1 VAATVVLGLFSF
13 AGPALAQAA
22 IPTLTKSFGAASIPL
37 NGSTT
42 LTFTVTNTSSTDSA
56 ANVTFTDSLPAG
68 LVVATPNGLSESC
81 TNAGP
86 PTTTAVAG
94 SGSISFVNP
103 VLGISGS
110 GGSCTV
116 TVNVIGTSN
125 GTKTNLVV
133 VSSFGGAGNMASA
146 TITVGSS
153 TPPAVSQVFG
163 AASVAVGGTTSL
175 TVTLSNPN
183 PTSLTGLAFTDT
195 LPAGLVVATP
205 NALTNSCGGT
215 AGATAGGGLSL
226 SGGTLAASGSCVITI
241 NTTATTVGTKTNTIA
256 SVTSN
261 EAPPSAAASA
271 TITVGSATPL
281 AVSQVFG
288 AANIAIGGTTSLTV
302 TLSNA
307 NPTSL
312 TGLAFTDSL
321 PAGLVVATPNALT
334 NSCGG
339 TAGAAA
345 GGAGLSLSGG
355 TLAASGSCV
364 ITINVTATTA
374 GTKTNTIA
382 SVTSNEAPPSA
393 AASATISVNT
403 AGTTTTLSSSL
414 NPSSHGQAVT
424 FTATVANGGGTP
436 TGTITFLDAGGAI
449 GTGVLTGGVAT
460 FVTATLS
467 VGSHL
472 ITASFPGGGGFAA
485 SVSVPL
491 TQVVGVPADSTRLR
505 ALQLAVTNVEAHAS
519 GAAFEGAVGGAIA
532 DGFSDSGG
540 SLITST
546 GGGMHINFGAE
557 PQAGLRGT
565 PGEFNS
571 TMSARESVLR
581 ETGLWTGTP
590 YPGQAPT
597 NAPVNNARIND
608 TFGALAYAGN
618 PMPAKAPLRPV
629 PAPREWQF
637 WADIRGT
644 GWNTGLSAGDIVG
657 GQVNALFGVT
667 RRLTP
672 DFLIGAVGGYENFNY
687 SSTTLN
693 GRLKG
698 DGWTVGGYLG
708 WRISPGIRFDAG
720 LARSGVSYDGV
731 SGTASATFPGSRW
744 IGTAALTGMYKIALL
759 EIEPSAKV
767 YILWEHDNQY
777 LDSLG
782 TLQSAY
788 DFSSGRASGGAKVA
802 YPWLFG
808 ATMTVAPY
816 VGAYADYYFNNSST
830 APLLPTQFVQGW
842 SARVTGGLNFD
853 VAGGIRGSVGGE
865 LGGLGNDFLVWSV
878 RGRASIPFSF

>member
-1 VAATVVLGLFSF
+1 MAATVVLGLFSF

-22 IPTLTKSFGAASIPL
+22 IPTLSKSFGAASIPL

-94 SGSISFVNP
+94 SGTISFVNP

-116 TVNVIGTSN
+116 TVNVTGTSN

-163 AASVAVGGTTSL
+163 AANLAIGGTTSL
-175 TVTLSNPN
+175 TVTLNNPN
-183 PTSLTGLAFTDT
+183 PTSLTGLAFTDN

-215 AGATAGGGLSL
+215 ASAAAGGGVLSL
-226 SGGTLAASGSCVITI
+226 SGGTLAT
-241 NTTATTVGTKTNTIA
+241 
-256 SVTSN
+256 
-261 EAPPSAAASA
+261 
-271 TITVGSATPL
+271 
-281 AVSQVFG
+281 
-288 AANIAIGGTTSLTV
+288 
-302 TLSNA
+302 
-307 NPTSL
+307 
-312 TGLAFTDSL
+312 
-321 PAGLVVATPNALT
+321 
-334 NSCGG
+334 
-339 TAGAAA
+339 
-345 GGAGLSLSGG
+345 
-355 TLAASGSCV
+355 SGSCV

-374 GTKTNTIA
+374 GTKTSTIA

-403 AGTTTTLSSSL
+403 AGTTTTLTSSL
-414 NPSSHGQAVT
+414 NPSSYGQAVT
-424 FTATVANGGGTP
+424 FTATVANGGSTP
-436 TGTITFLDAGGAI
+436 TGTVTFLDGGGAI
-449 GTGVLTGGVAT
+449 GTAVLTGGVAT

-472 ITASFPGGGGFAA
+472 ITASFSGSGGFAA
-485 SVSVPL
+485 SVSAPL

-505 ALQLAVTNVEAHAS
+505 ALQLAVTNIEAHAS
-519 GAAFEGAVGGAIA
+519 GAAFESAVGGAIA

-546 GGGMHINFGAE
+546 GGGVHINFAAE
-557 PQAGLRGT
+557 PQAGLRGSSA
-565 PGEFNS
+565 EFDS
-571 TMSARESVLR
+571 TVGARERVLR
-581 ETGLWTGTP
+581 ESGLWNGASDPGRPSTGASV
-590 YPGQAPT
+590 G
-597 NAPVNNARIND
+597 NSRIDD
-608 TFGALAYAGN
+608 TFGVLAYAGN
-618 PMPAKAPLRPV
+618 PMPAKAPLLPV
-629 PAPREWQF
+629 RAPREWQF

-644 GWNTGLSAGDIVG
+644 GWNTDVSAGDIVG
-657 GQVNALFGVT
+657 GQVNALLGVT

-708 WRISPGIRFDAG
+708 WRISPGIRFDAA
-720 LARSGVSYDGV
+720 LARSGVNYNGV

-744 IGTAALTGMYKIALL
+744 IVSAGLTGAYKIALL

-767 YILWEHDNQY
+767 YALWEHDQQY

-788 DFSSGRASGGAKVA
+788 EFSSGRASGGAKLA

-808 ATMTVAPY
+808 TTVTVAPY
-816 VGAYADYYFNNSST
+816 VGAYADYYFNNSSIAT
-830 APLLPTQFVQGW
+830 PLLPTQFVQGW
-842 SARVTGGLNFD
+842 SARVTGGLNFNTLS
-853 VAGGIRGSVGGE
+853 GIRGSVGGE